1 MSNDIILKVQTD
13 YVKEDNGGISS
24 DYPIQID
31 YGDGTPL
38 ETYNGIIEH
47 TYNEFGEYIIRIK
60 RVQSIGDNFLYKSDL
75 AYSVTEAIIPHQI
88 TTIGDNFCLCPS
100 MTRILLPN
108 SLVSV
113 GDFFIGSNER
123 IGEGDPY
130 EYGMRRDGC
139 EALESIDLPST
150 LTSIGRYFLRGAG
163 IRELRIPESIMEIP
177 DNFCNEC
184 GDLRNIIFPKSLKS
198 IGNSFYEDSKG
209 HNFLEQITI
218 PKNVEEIGLNFFITS
233 HYYYMKYGEVTFNG
247 EYPPTI
253 QEDLS
258 EFYSM
263 SPVSMK
269 IHIPQGLLGDYE
281 SKPNYPVSN
290 GETYENPYV
299 EYSTLKGSLQK
310 LGSRIRNNLQ
320 TKGVSS
326 NSNEG
331 LTTLAN
337 KIQDIETNN
346 MTGFLADI
354 GFYDQDSWSGTP
366 PTILKDKI
374 IFTGNAEFPFNNVV
388 FPDTFTWSFI
398 LTTHDKGDE
407 LTEPITIGQ
416 YHSLNFEESVDME
429 FCIRITR
436 ENGGDFI
443 IKCDE
448 TGDESSFNSLSS
460 KSLLITPYGAKPVT
474 ISEIYFS
481 EEYDDYPYSIISYN
495 LCWDNSFHTKSTD
508 IWDNDSDT
516 KPTSVP
522 LLLLK
527 NGTPFKS
534 YSLTEATDDLI
545 FRGISLVPVNPANHC
560 WGNYHYIFSSD
571 MSNYS
576 WKTIKDIG
584 CQLEFKDNRED
595 LYSPIKHLKKGISVD
610 ESSRLDNYFHNLLL
624 IGYDEVNLQDY
635 DILPW
640 GDEHFDYQIVRKMA
654 YNLSYPELFFTFE
667 YIRLD
672 ETNNDVG
679 IFIDY
684 IGPSANGSLLFYISN
699 DMFTILNNDNAICSS
714 EKLAFQDYKVFQ
726 DYNIITIRQ
735 TQSEDYT
742 LVWDIELNGNSVLS
756 YNSNI
761 SRQYMYTLQR
771 QCYQNNAKISN
782 FYYGSLK
789 EV

>member
-1 MSNDIILKVQTD
+1 MTNELIIKVEANETNGMTVSGLNLDGLNITIDWGDSTVDNHYGGIRHIYDEEGEYTITITGVSGIQDGLLRNIENVIEVIIPNNITTLPDEVFISCSNLEKV
-13 YVKEDNGGISS
+13 VLPNGISS
-24 DYPIQID
+24 IGNMFCYDCPNLVELNLPNGLEDIGIYFLIGCGLDEVIFP
-31 YGDGTPL
+31 YGVSVISNGTLQDSNVSNVVIPKSVTSIGNNVFQGCANL
-38 ETYNGIIEH
+38 SYIEIP
-47 TYNEFGEYIIRIK
+47 NS
-60 RVQSIGDNFLYKSDL
+60 VDSIGDNFLNDSPL
-75 AYSVTEAIIPHQI
+75 
-88 TTIGDNFCLCPS
+88 TTIKF
-100 MTRILLPN
+100 N
-108 SLVSV
+108 SETPPT
-113 GDFFIGSNER
+113 IGSNFLNGNDNCS
-123 IGEGDPY
+123 IHVPEGS
-130 EYGMRRDGC
+130 RD
-139 EALESIDLPST
+139 A
-150 LTSIGRYFLRGAG
+150 Y
-163 IRELRIPESIMEIP
+163 
-177 DNFCNEC
+177 
-184 GDLRNIIFPKSLKS
+184 
-198 IGNSFYEDSKG
+198 
-209 HNFLEQITI
+209 
-218 PKNVEEIGLNFFITS
+218 LNAS
-233 HYYYMKYGEVTFNG
+233 
-247 EYPPTI
+247 
-253 QEDLS
+253 
-258 EFYSM
+258 
-263 SPVSMK
+263 
-269 IHIPQGLLGDYE
+269 
-281 SKPNYPVSN
+281 NYPSDS
-290 GETYENPYV
+290 TRYV
-299 EYSTLKGSLQK
+299 EYPTLKHK
-310 LGSRIRNNLQ
+310 LETLGKLMASNLTRQ
-320 TKGVSS
+320 FVTASWDD
-326 NSNEG
+326 G

-337 KIQDIETNN
+337 KIQDIELNN

-374 IFTGNAEFPFNNVV
+374 IFHGNAEFPFNNVV

-429 FCIRITR
+429 FCIMITR

-448 TGDESSFNSLSS
+448 TGDEYTFNSLSF

-481 EEYDDYPYSIISYN
+481 EEYDDNPYSIISYN

-534 YSLTEATDDLI
+534 YSLTKATDDSRV
-545 FRGISLVPVNPANHC
+545 RGISIVPVNYINSC

-584 CQLEFKDNRED
+584 CQLEFEDNRED
-595 LYSPIKHLKKGISVD
+595 LYFPIKHFKKGYTVD
-610 ESSRLDNYFHNLLL
+610 ESSRLDNYFHNL
-624 IGYDEVNLQDY
+624 IVNGYEEVNLQDY

-640 GDEHFDYQIVRKMA
+640 DDEHFDYQIVCKTPTG
-654 YNLSYPELFFTFE
+654 LSSPKLFFTFE

-679 IFIDY
+679 IFIEY
-684 IGPSANGSLLFYISN
+684 TGYNAQGSYLFYISN
-699 DMFTILNNDNAICSS
+699 DMFTISYNDNDVCSS
-714 EKLAFQDYKVFQ
+714 EELVFQ

-735 TQSEDYT
+735 TLSGNST

-756 YNSNI
+756 YTSDI
-761 SRQYMYTLQR
+761 KLGYSYGYAFIRQG
-771 QCYQNNAKISN
+771 YQNNAKISN
-782 FYYGSLK
+782 FYYGSL
-789 EV
+789 EGV

>member
-1 MSNDIILKVQTD
+1 M
-13 YVKEDNGGISS
+13 
-24 DYPIQID
+24 
-31 YGDGTPL
+31 
-38 ETYNGIIEH
+38 
-47 TYNEFGEYIIRIK
+47 
-60 RVQSIGDNFLYKSDL
+60 
-75 AYSVTEAIIPHQI
+75 
-88 TTIGDNFCLCPS
+88 
-100 MTRILLPN
+100 
-108 SLVSV
+108 
-113 GDFFIGSNER
+113 
-123 IGEGDPY
+123 
-130 EYGMRRDGC
+130 
-139 EALESIDLPST
+139 DLPST
-150 LTSIGRYFLRGAG
+150 LTEIGA
-163 IRELRIPESIMEIP
+163 
-177 DNFCNEC
+177 
-184 GDLRNIIFPKSLKS
+184 
-198 IGNSFYEDSKG
+198 
-209 HNFLEQITI
+209 NFLYYSGITSITI
-218 PKNVEEIGLNFFITS
+218 PKGIKKIPEGFCIFCQDLESVNMNEGLEEIGESFCYGSEQLNRISIPSTVTRIGNFFLTDISSRHSFLLEEITFHS
-233 HYYYMKYGEVTFNG
+233 ETPPIVSDDLNEWLQNGYDITFKVPQGTSDIYGHTQNYPDIDEYQIYE
-247 EYPPTI
+247 EYP
-253 QEDLS
+253 
-258 EFYSM
+258 
-263 SPVSMK
+263 
-269 IHIPQGLLGDYE
+269 
-281 SKPNYPVSN
+281 
-290 GETYENPYV
+290 
-299 EYSTLKGSLQK
+299 TLKGSLQK
-310 LGSRIRNNLQ
+310 LGARIRNNLQ
-320 TKGVSS
+320 NKGVSS
-326 NSNEG
+326 NSNDG

-354 GFYDQDSWSGTP
+354 GFYDQDSWGGTP

-374 IFTGNAEFPFNNVV
+374 IFNGNAEFPFNNVV

-407 LTEPITIGQ
+407 LTKPIKIGQ

-429 FCIRITR
+429 FCIMITR
-436 ENGGDFI
+436 MNGGDFI

-460 KSLLITPYGAKPVT
+460 VSLLIAPSGTKPVT

-545 FRGISLVPVNPANHC
+545 FRGNSLVPVNYRHHC

-571 MSNYS
+571 MSTYS

-584 CQLEFKDNRED
+584 GQLEFKDNRED
-595 LYSPIKHLKKGISVD
+595 LYSPIKHFKKGVSVD
-610 ESSRLDNYFHNLLL
+610 ESNRLDNYFHNL
-624 IGYDEVNLQDY
+624 IVNGYDEVNLQDY
-635 DILPW
+635 DILPCD
-640 GDEHFDYQIVRKMA
+640 DEHFDYRIICKTPTG
-654 YNLSYPELFFTFE
+654 LSSNELFFTFE

-684 IGPSANGSLLFYISN
+684 IGPTANGSLLFYISN
-699 DMFTILNNDNAICSS
+699 DMFTISYNDNDVCSS
-714 EKLAFQDYKVFQ
+714 EKLVFQ

-735 TQSEDYT
+735 TLSGDNT

-756 YNSNI
+756 YTSNI
-761 SRQYMYTLQR
+761 FRQYMYILRR

-782 FYYGSLK
+782 FYYGSLR

>member
-1 MSNDIILKVQTD
+1 MSNDIIIKVSTD
-13 YVKEDNGGISS
+13 YIQETSYSISS

-38 ETYNGIIEH
+38 ETYDGTIEH
-47 TYNEFGEYIIRIK
+47 TYTDNDEYTIRIK
-60 RVQSIGDNFLYKSDL
+60 RVQNIDDDFLYDSDL
-75 AYSVTEAIIPHQI
+75 ANAVVEITIPHQI
-88 TTIGDNFCLCPS
+88 TTIGNNFGYCPNL
-100 MTRILLPN
+100 TKINLPN
-108 SLVSV
+108 SLTS
-113 GDFFIGSNER
+113 
-123 IGEGDPY
+123 IGEWSL
-130 EYGMRRDGC
+130 YGS
-139 EALESIDLPST
+139 EKLTHVDLPST
-150 LTSIGRYFLRGAG
+150 LTEIGA
-163 IRELRIPESIMEIP
+163 
-177 DNFCNEC
+177 
-184 GDLRNIIFPKSLKS
+184 
-198 IGNSFYEDSKG
+198 
-209 HNFLEQITI
+209 NFLYYSGITSITI
-218 PKNVEEIGLNFFITS
+218 PKGIKKIPEGFCIFCQDLESVNMNEGLEEIGESFCYGSEQLNRISIPSTVTRIGNFFLTDISSRHSFLLEEITFHS
-233 HYYYMKYGEVTFNG
+233 ETPPIVSDDLNEWLQNGYDITFKVPQGTSDIYGHTQNYPDIDEYQIYE
-247 EYPPTI
+247 EYP
-253 QEDLS
+253 
-258 EFYSM
+258 
-263 SPVSMK
+263 
-269 IHIPQGLLGDYE
+269 
-281 SKPNYPVSN
+281 
-290 GETYENPYV
+290 
-299 EYSTLKGSLQK
+299 TLKGSLQK
-310 LGSRIRNNLQ
+310 LGARIRNNLQ
-320 TKGVSS
+320 NKGVSS
-326 NSNEG
+326 NSNDG

-354 GFYDQDSWSGTP
+354 GFYDQDSWGGTP

-374 IFTGNAEFPFNNVV
+374 IFNGNAEFPFNNVV

-407 LTEPITIGQ
+407 LTKPIKIGQ

-429 FCIRITR
+429 FCIMITR
-436 ENGGDFI
+436 MNGGDFI

-448 TGDESSFNSLSS
+448 TGDESSFNSLSF

-481 EEYDDYPYSIISYN
+481 EEYDDNPYSIISYN

-545 FRGISLVPVNPANHC
+545 FRGNSLVPVNYRHHC

-584 CQLEFKDNRED
+584 GQLEFKDNRED
-595 LYSPIKHLKKGISVD
+595 LYSPIKHFKKGVSVD
-610 ESSRLDNYFHNLLL
+610 ESNRLDNYFHNL
-624 IGYDEVNLQDY
+624 IVNGYDEVNLQDY
-635 DILPW
+635 DILPCD
-640 GDEHFDYQIVRKMA
+640 DEHFDYRIICKTPTG
-654 YNLSYPELFFTFE
+654 LSSNELFFTFE

-684 IGPSANGSLLFYISN
+684 IGPTANGSLLFYISN
-699 DMFTILNNDNAICSS
+699 DMFTISYNDNDVCSS
-714 EKLAFQDYKVFQ
+714 EKLVFQ

-735 TQSEDYT
+735 TLSGDNT
-742 LVWDIELNGNSVLS
+742 LVWEIELNGNFVLS
-756 YNSNI
+756 YTSNI
-761 SRQYMYTLQR
+761 FRQYMYILRR

-782 FYYGSLK
+782 FYYGSLR

>member
-1 MSNDIILKVQTD
+1 MSNDIIIKVSTD
-13 YVKEDNGGISS
+13 YIQETSYSISS

-38 ETYNGIIEH
+38 ETYDGTIEH
-47 TYNEFGEYIIRIK
+47 TYTDNDEYTIRIK
-60 RVQSIGDNFLYKSDL
+60 RVQNIDDDFLYDSDL
-75 AYSVTEAIIPHQI
+75 ANAVVEITIPHQI
-88 TTIGDNFCLCPS
+88 TTIGNNFGYCPNL
-100 MTRILLPN
+100 TKINLPN
-108 SLVSV
+108 SLTS
-113 GDFFIGSNER
+113 
-123 IGEGDPY
+123 IGEWSL
-130 EYGMRRDGC
+130 YGS
-139 EALESIDLPST
+139 EKLTHVDLPST
-150 LTSIGRYFLRGAG
+150 LTEIGA
-163 IRELRIPESIMEIP
+163 
-177 DNFCNEC
+177 
-184 GDLRNIIFPKSLKS
+184 
-198 IGNSFYEDSKG
+198 
-209 HNFLEQITI
+209 NFLYYSGITSITI
-218 PKNVEEIGLNFFITS
+218 PKGIKKIPEGFCIFCQDLESVNMNEGLEEIGESFCYGSEQLNRISIPSTVTRIGNFFLTDISSRHSFLLEEITFHS
-233 HYYYMKYGEVTFNG
+233 ETPPIVSDDLNEWLQNGYDITFKVPQGTSDIYGHTQNYPDIDEYQIYE
-247 EYPPTI
+247 EYP
-253 QEDLS
+253 
-258 EFYSM
+258 
-263 SPVSMK
+263 
-269 IHIPQGLLGDYE
+269 
-281 SKPNYPVSN
+281 
-290 GETYENPYV
+290 
-299 EYSTLKGSLQK
+299 TLKGSLQK
-310 LGSRIRNNLQ
+310 LGARIRNNLQ
-320 TKGVSS
+320 NKGVSS
-326 NSNEG
+326 NSNDG

-354 GFYDQDSWSGTP
+354 GFYDQDSWGGTP

-374 IFTGNAEFPFNNVV
+374 IFNGNAEFPFNNVV

-407 LTEPITIGQ
+407 LTKPIKIGQ

-429 FCIRITR
+429 FCIMITR
-436 ENGGDFI
+436 MNGGDFI

-448 TGDESSFNSLSS
+448 TGDESSFNSLSF

-481 EEYDDYPYSIISYN
+481 EEYDDNPYSIISYN

-545 FRGISLVPVNPANHC
+545 FRGNSLVPVNYRHHC

-571 MSNYS
+571 MSTYS

-584 CQLEFKDNRED
+584 GQLEFKDNRED
-595 LYSPIKHLKKGISVD
+595 LYSPIKHFKKGVSVD
-610 ESSRLDNYFHNLLL
+610 ESNRLDNYFHNL
-624 IGYDEVNLQDY
+624 IVNGYDEVNLQDY
-635 DILPW
+635 DILPCD
-640 GDEHFDYQIVRKMA
+640 DEHFDYRIICKTPTG
-654 YNLSYPELFFTFE
+654 LSSNELFFTFE

-684 IGPSANGSLLFYISN
+684 IGPTANGSLLFYISN
-699 DMFTILNNDNAICSS
+699 DMFTISYNDNDVCSS
-714 EKLAFQDYKVFQ
+714 EKLVFQ

-735 TQSEDYT
+735 TLSGDNT
-742 LVWDIELNGNSVLS
+742 LVWEIELNGNFVLS
-756 YNSNI
+756 YTSNI
-761 SRQYMYTLQR
+761 FRQYMYILRR

-782 FYYGSLK
+782 FYYGSLR

>member
-13 YVKEDNGGISS
+13 YVKEENSDISS
-24 DYPIQID
+24 DYPIRID

-38 ETYNGIIEH
+38 ETYNDTIEH
-47 TYNEFGEYIIRIK
+47 RYSEIGEYVIRIK
-60 RVQSIGDNFLYKSDL
+60 RVQSIGDNFIYSSDL
-75 AYSVTEAIIPHQI
+75 ANSVTEITIPHQI
-88 TTIGDNFCLCPS
+88 ISIGDNFGWCPNL
-100 MTRILLPN
+100 TKINLPN
-108 SLVSV
+108 SLISI
-113 GDFFIGSNER
+113 GDNFLSGT
-123 IGEGDPY
+123 
-130 EYGMRRDGC
+130 EY
-139 EALESIDLPST
+139 LTHVDLPNT
-150 LTSIGRYFLRGAG
+150 LTEIGANVLRSSG
-163 IRELRIPESIMEIP
+163 IT
-177 DNFCNEC
+177 N
-184 GDLRNIIFPKSLKS
+184 
-198 IGNSFYEDSKG
+198 
-209 HNFLEQITI
+209 ITI
-218 PKNVEEIGLNFFITS
+218 PKGIKKIPNGFCISCPDLESVNMYEGLEEIGDGFCIHSEQLFNISIPSTVKRIGNFFLTDLSSGDQLSLEEITFHS
-233 HYYYMKYGEVTFNG
+233 ETPPTVSSNLNEWLVRGYGITFKVPQGTSDIYGHAQNYPDIDEYQIYE
-247 EYPPTI
+247 EYP
-253 QEDLS
+253 
-258 EFYSM
+258 
-263 SPVSMK
+263 
-269 IHIPQGLLGDYE
+269 
-281 SKPNYPVSN
+281 
-290 GETYENPYV
+290 
-299 EYSTLKGSLQK
+299 TLKGSLQK
-310 LGSRIRNNLQ
+310 LGARIRNNLQ
-320 TKGVSS
+320 NKGVSS
-326 NSNEG
+326 NSNDG

-354 GFYDQDSWSGTP
+354 GFYDQDSWGGTP

-374 IFTGNAEFPFNNVV
+374 IFNGNAEFPFNNVV

-407 LTEPITIGQ
+407 LTKPIKIGQ

-429 FCIRITR
+429 FCIMITR
-436 ENGGDFI
+436 RNGGDFI
-443 IKCDE
+443 IKCDA
-448 TGDESSFNSLSS
+448 TGDEYTFNSLSS
-460 KSLLITPYGAKPVT
+460 TSLIIAPYGAKPVT

-481 EEYDDYPYSIISYN
+481 EGYDYYPYSIISYN

-534 YSLTEATDDLI
+534 YSLTEATDD
-545 FRGISLVPVNPANHC
+545 FRVRGNSLVPVNYRHHC

-571 MSNYS
+571 MSTYS

-584 CQLEFKDNRED
+584 GQLEFKDNRED
-595 LYSPIKHLKKGISVD
+595 LYFPIKHFKKGVSVD
-610 ESSRLDNYFHNLLL
+610 ESSRLDNYFHNL
-624 IGYDEVNLQDY
+624 IVNGYDEVNLQDY

-640 GDEHFDYQIVRKMA
+640 DDEHFDYRIVCKTPTGLR
-654 YNLSYPELFFTFE
+654 SPELFFTFE

-684 IGPSANGSLLFYISN
+684 IGPNAKGSLLFYISN
-699 DMFTILNNDNAICSS
+699 DMFTILNNDNDVCSS
-714 EKLAFQDYKVFQ
+714 EKLVFQ

-742 LVWDIELNGNSVLS
+742 LVWEIELNGNSVLS

-761 SRQYMYTLQR
+761 FCQYMYTLQR

-782 FYYGSLK
+782 FYYGSLS